1 MKDIA
6 FWAKLIAEILLLL
19 AKKFPKEEAV
29 SIVAKKY
36 NISESKIWEHGG
48 F

>member
-1 MKDIA
+1 MIDIA
-6 FWAKLIAEILLLL
+6 FWAKIIGEILLLI
-19 AKKFPKEEAV
+19 AKKYPKEEAV
-29 SIVAKKY
+29 SIIAKKY